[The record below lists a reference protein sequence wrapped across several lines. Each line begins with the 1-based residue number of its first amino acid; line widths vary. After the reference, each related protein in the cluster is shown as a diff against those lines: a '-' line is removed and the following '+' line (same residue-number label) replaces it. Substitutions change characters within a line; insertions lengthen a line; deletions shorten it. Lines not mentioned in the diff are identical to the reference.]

1 MTASPQWSDDQIDEM
16 LERMGQGETLTGISS
31 DARMPS
37 MASMMRWEEV
47 QDDLGARIT
56 QARARGWTAR
66 AEKAVVAAQT
76 SEDAPLGRLAFDAE
90 RWFLGKMYPKKFGDK
105 TLVGSD
111 PDNPLP
117 EGFCVTLVK
126 AAKPDA

>member
-1 MTASPQWSDDQIDEM
+1 MTLSPQWSDDQIDEM
-16 LERMGQGETLTGISS
+16 LERMGQGETLTSISS

-47 QDDLGARIT
+47 QDALGERIT

-76 SEDAPLGRLAFDAE
+76 AEDAPLGRLSFDAE

-111 PDNPLP
+111 PENPLP
-117 EGFCVTLVK
+117 EGFSVTLVK
-126 AAKPDA
+126 PKPDA